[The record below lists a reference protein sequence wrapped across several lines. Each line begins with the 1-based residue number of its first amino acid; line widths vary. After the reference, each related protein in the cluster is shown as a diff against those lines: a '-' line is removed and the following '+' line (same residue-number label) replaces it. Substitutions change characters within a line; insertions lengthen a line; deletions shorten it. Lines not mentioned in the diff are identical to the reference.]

1 MYGVRGV
8 NLAWFRSYLANR
20 KQYISLGHDRKTDT
34 QNILCAVPQG
44 SILGPLLFLLY
55 VNGLPN
61 FSVLEPIMFADDT
74 NLFFEQTD
82 LRILVSM
89 VTNKLK
95 KIYEWFNAN
104 KLSLN
109 ADKTKYSL
117 FHKPSKTDGLP
128 LLLLKVLINDKEME
142 RVGSIKFLGVLLD
155 EHLSWKEHIRYTE
168 NKIAKNIGLLYRAK
182 PFLGKHS
189 LLTQYYSCIHTY
201 LNYAN
206 LIWVSTNRTNLKKL
220 QSQQK
225 HAIRIVNNKTRFEH
239 TKELFNS
246 QKILKI
252 YKLNILNAALF
263 MHKIYNETAPATF
276 FEPFQK
282 VSHPYPTGFSKLCY
296 KIPKTNLAKYKYR
309 ISSRG
314 VLIWNNFLS
323 DYEKQIESSS
333 LFKSKVKLTLLAFE
347 NEITYF

>member
-1 MYGVRGV
+1 M
-8 NLAWFRSYLANR
+8 
-20 KQYISLGHDRKTDT
+20 
-34 QNILCAVPQG
+34 
-44 SILGPLLFLLY
+44 
-55 VNGLPN
+55 
-61 FSVLEPIMFADDT
+61 
-74 NLFFEQTD
+74 
-82 LRILVSM
+82 
-89 VTNKLK
+89 
-95 KIYEWFNAN
+95 
-104 KLSLN
+104 
-109 ADKTKYSL
+109 
-117 FHKPSKTDGLP
+117 
-128 LLLLKVLINDKEME
+128 LINDKEIE

-189 LLTQYYSCIHTY
+189 LLTLYYSCIHTY

-206 LIWVSTNRTNLKKL
+206 LTWVSTNRTNLKKL

-252 YKLNILNAALF
+252 YKLNILNAAIF

-276 FEPFQK
+276 FELFQK

-333 LFKSKVKLTLLAFE
+333 LFKSKVKLKLLAFE